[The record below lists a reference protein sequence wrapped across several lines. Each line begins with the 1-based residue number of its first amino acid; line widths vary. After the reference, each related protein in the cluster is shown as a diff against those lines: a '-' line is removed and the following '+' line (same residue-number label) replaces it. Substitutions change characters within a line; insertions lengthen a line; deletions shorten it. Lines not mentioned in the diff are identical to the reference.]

1 VFITYDADEND
12 VSRVYESVYELL
24 SWADE
29 AVAQR
34 QNDPDLEVN
43 ANSFDWLEGLA
54 NTCQVPGTQ
63 TSSGSPAGPALGCS
77 LKRQANLVHHIDLR
91 WTVGVRGAEASR
103 IDITGR
109 RRPGWAGR
117 RIDQDI
123 LLSRPHGGD
132 APQLSALRAAR
143 APTGIHLE
151 GGIQ

>member
-1 VFITYDADEND
+1 MFITYDADEND

-63 TSSGSPAGPALGCS
+63 TSSGSPADSALGCS
-77 LKRQANLVHHIDLR
+77 LKRQVNLVHYIDLR
-91 WTVGVRGAEASR
+91 WTVGVHGAEASR
-103 IDITGR
+103 IDITSIAT
-109 RRPGWAGR
+109 PWY
-117 RIDQDI
+117 
-123 LLSRPHGGD
+123 S
-132 APQLSALRAAR
+132 
-143 APTGIHLE
+143 
-151 GGIQ
+151 